1 MHEFAGNNEI
11 VDLDLKN
18 LAKPQTIIAAS
29 ETEDELGSVLRL
41 HLAVEQLLVFY
52 IKEKSSGEISKYAKL
67 PRDFGGKL
75 SLAAAFGL
83 PLPIVRTIYQLNII
97 RNKLAHNPD
106 TSIQSGDIKELS
118 RVVNSLSEI
127 DNNFV
132 SVEKCYIELA
142 VRYPGER
149 LSFGAQGNRVDFVI
163 AGVIFYASAMQWLIN
178 DAISR
183 RQ

>member
-1 MHEFAGNNEI
+1 M
-11 VDLDLKN
+11 
-18 LAKPQTIIAAS
+18 
-29 ETEDELGSVLRL
+29 
-41 HLAVEQLLVFY
+41 
-52 IKEKSSGEISKYAKL
+52 
-67 PRDFGGKL
+67 
-75 SLAAAFGL
+75 AAAFGL